1 MKLMLCFTAAPTHL
15 RDRRGMI
22 HRSNRVALERH
33 HFEILRLHSLLERLR
48 HRQREQVIARQDR
61 NAPLTDVEIE
71 TPLIRMSTPRIAGKK
86 LVFAPILRAGM
97 TFVEGMLDL
106 VPTARVAHIGL
117 SGNLLGVF
125 RDRIETVEAV
135 VQDAALCRAAT

>member
-1 MKLMLCFTAAPTHL
+1 
-15 RDRRGMI
+15 MI

-71 TPLIRMSTPRIAGKK
+71 TPLIRMST
-86 LVFAPILRAGM
+86 L
-97 TFVEGMLDL
+97 
-106 VPTARVAHIGL
+106 ARECVR
-117 SGNLLGVF
+117 S
-125 RDRIETVEAV
+125 RD
-135 VQDAALCRAAT
+135 

>member
-1 MKLMLCFTAAPTHL
+1 
-15 RDRRGMI
+15 
-22 HRSNRVALERH
+22 
-33 HFEILRLHSLLERLR
+33 
-48 HRQREQVIARQDR
+48 
-61 NAPLTDVEIE
+61 
-71 TPLIRMSTPRIAGKK
+71 
-86 LVFAPILRAGM
+86 M